1 MFSFKLQKDLF
12 VLFKGAHCKRKTVQ
26 VKAEQQFVFW
36 KGGIFRILQST
47 CTHIS
52 STLLLV
58 NSFKPFDMFHR
69 TCCLG
74 WSWISFHIY
83 NVHHQHFFRYCFKSS
98 PGIFHI
104 VSDIYTPFVGRYYS
118 VFHFFPLPS
127 FFLMFDLRRLNFQIK
142 FVTHPKLI
150 LFSYCE

>member
-1 MFSFKLQKDLF
+1 MYQKCINKFNKQWVGSVHFLLYTSFSNIPFSYFSLEFIGETECSLSNCRKIFLCFLKEPIVNGKQFKLKLSNNLF
-12 VLFKGAHCKRKTVQ
+12 
-26 VKAEQQFVFW
+26 FW

-83 NVHHQHFFRYCFKSS
+83 ITS
-98 PGIFHI
+98 P
-104 VSDIYTPFVGRYYS
+104 T
-118 VFHFFPLPS
+118 
-127 FFLMFDLRRLNFQIK
+127 FLQVLFQ
-142 FVTHPKLI
+142 V
-150 LFSYCE
+150 

>member
-36 KGGIFRILQST
+36 KGGFLEYSRA
-47 CTHIS
+47 HIS

-74 WSWISFHIY
+74 WS
-83 NVHHQHFFRYCFKSS
+83 
-98 PGIFHI
+98 
-104 VSDIYTPFVGRYYS
+104 
-118 VFHFFPLPS
+118 
-127 FFLMFDLRRLNFQIK
+127 
-142 FVTHPKLI
+142 
-150 LFSYCE
+150 